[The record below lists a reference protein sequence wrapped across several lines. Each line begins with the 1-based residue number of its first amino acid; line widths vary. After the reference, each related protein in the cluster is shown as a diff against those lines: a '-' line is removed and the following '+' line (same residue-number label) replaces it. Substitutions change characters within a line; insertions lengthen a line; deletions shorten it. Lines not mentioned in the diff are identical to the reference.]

1 MQLSDNIFNERGL
14 LRTDL
19 ENVTVPPERRG
30 VFDAL
35 VAAVNAAEAAEAD
48 VKIKDAAVAEA
59 VKVQAHAVANNPR
72 STFMDEWQAMV
83 RSNG

>member
-30 VFDAL
+30 VFDAQTAPCAFL
-35 VAAVNAAEAAEAD
+35 QPGRA
-48 VKIKDAAVAEA
+48 
-59 VKVQAHAVANNPR
+59 QRRPR
-72 STFMDEWQAMV
+72 QGRHRHGS
-83 RSNG
+83 GP